1 MKHLILASTSKY
13 RKQLLEQLQWPFSV
27 MAPDVDETV
36 YKDQMMSP
44 KDLAEKLSYLKA
56 HDVLSKNPDAVVIGS
71 DQVCSLENTIFSK
84 PQNKENALNQLKQM
98 SGRKHQL
105 LTSVTICS
113 SEDSFTWTNITS
125 LTMRMLNDAE
135 IERYL
140 DIDTPYDC
148 AGSYKLESMGI
159 KLFSRIEMS
168 DHTAIIGLPLIEI
181 SNTLLSRFGFKF

>member
-1 MKHLILASTSKY
+1 FFLLKSLGKNKQMKHLILASTSKY

-98 SGRKHQL
+98 
-105 LTSVTICS
+105 
-113 SEDSFTWTNITS
+113 
-125 LTMRMLNDAE
+125 
-135 IERYL
+135 
-140 DIDTPYDC
+140 
-148 AGSYKLESMGI
+148 
-159 KLFSRIEMS
+159 
-168 DHTAIIGLPLIEI
+168 
-181 SNTLLSRFGFKF
+181 

>member
-13 RKQLLEQLQWPFSV
+13 RKQLLEQLQWPFSI

-44 KDLAEKLSYLKA
+44 KDLAKKLSYLKA

-113 SEDSFTWTNITS
+113 AEDSFTWTNITS

>member
-125 LTMRMLNDAE
+125 LTMKMLNDAE